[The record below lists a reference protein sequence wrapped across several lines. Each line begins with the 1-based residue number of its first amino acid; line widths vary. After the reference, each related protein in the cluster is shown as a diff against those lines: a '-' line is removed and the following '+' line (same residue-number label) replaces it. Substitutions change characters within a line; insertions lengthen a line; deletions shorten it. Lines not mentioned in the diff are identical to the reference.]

1 MEDLSTT
8 CQQPPK
14 KRNDLDTEAADQA
27 ACSAWAVEASLRSP
41 NLLNQVR
48 ARGLGRLA
56 GELAG
61 QRPLLPVGL
70 DEPGV
75 AGSAASKLRV
85 VVGKG
90 SGVVGNSLQL
100 LSQGLRVLSAGFQ
113 FGSLAGSSDLVPD
126 GAGRISAASAGG
138 KAALGVSVEH
148 G

>member
-1 MEDLSTT
+1 MLLTTPKEETTSTRKRPIRPPALSSSPWP
-8 CQQPPK
+8 CPSM
-14 KRNDLDTEAADQA
+14 
-27 ACSAWAVEASLRSP
+27 AC
-41 NLLNQVR
+41 
-48 ARGLGRLA
+48 GRP
-56 GELAG
+56 E
-61 QRPLLPVGL
+61 RP
-70 DEPGV
+70 DHSCWWDCEPGV
-75 AGSAASKLRV
+75 ADGAASKLRA

-138 KAALGVSVEH
+138 KAALGVSGEH